1 MCVVTFSNTT
11 MASST
16 TIPMA
21 MESDESEM
29 ILIVFPDIA
38 RYMNEAI
45 RESGIVIQIIN
56 VARQRPR
63 NRNTT
68 ITTNSR
74 AYITVSVK
82 LSIVFRMFSDVS
94 TMTPNF
100 TSLGRFFCRRGNAS
114 CTFLE
119 ISTELAP
126 DCF

>member
-1 MCVVTFSNTT
+1 

-45 RESGIVIQIIN
+45 RESGIVMQIIN

>member
-1 MCVVTFSNTT
+1 
-11 MASST
+11 
-16 TIPMA
+16 

>member
-1 MCVVTFSNTT
+1 M
-11 MASST
+11 
-16 TIPMA
+16 
-21 MESDESEM
+21 
-29 ILIVFPDIA
+29 A

-45 RESGIVIQIIN
+45 RESGIVIQIIS
-56 VARQRPR
+56 VARQRPK

-68 ITTNSR
+68 MTTNSK
-74 AYITVSVK
+74 AYSTVSVK

-94 TMTPNF
+94 TMTPSF
-100 TSLGRFFCRRGNAS
+100 TSLGKFFCKRGSAS